1 MMTGARIA
9 IGAALALG
17 LLSQTAAA
25 QQTVTVM
32 AYSGLFQERYTKAV
46 VEPFMKAN
54 PGIKVE

>member
-9 IGAALALG
+9 IGAAFALG

-32 AYSGLFQERYTKAV
+32 AY
-46 VEPFMKAN
+46 
-54 PGIKVE
+54 